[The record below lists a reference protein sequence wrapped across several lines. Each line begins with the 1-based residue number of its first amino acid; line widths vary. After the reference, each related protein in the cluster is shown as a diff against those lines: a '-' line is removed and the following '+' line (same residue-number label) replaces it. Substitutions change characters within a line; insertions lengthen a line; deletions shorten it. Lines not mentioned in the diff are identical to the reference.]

1 MFNKL
6 IKPFKNKRGED
17 FDEVSV
23 GGLTLS
29 WGLAVIALIIISSLL
44 VIYKNS
50 AITITNSN
58 TSSIQKT
65 NDSIINH

>member
-29 WGLAVIALIIISSLL
+29 WGLAVIALIIVSSLL

>member
-1 MFNKL
+1 MINKL

-29 WGLAVIALIIISSLL
+29 WGLAVIALIIVSSLL

>member
-29 WGLAVIALIIISSLL
+29 WGLAVIALIIVSALL